1 MTQVQRII
9 KHIQVHGSITPMEG
23 YEMGITRLAARVND
37 MRRQGIPVVTETV
50 ESVNRYGEKVRFA
63 RYKIAGGV
71 PGCFTA

>member
-1 MTQVQRII
+1 
-9 KHIQVHGSITPMEG
+9 
-23 YEMGITRLAARVND
+23 MGITRLAARVND

>member
-9 KHIQVHGSITPMEG
+9 AHIQAHGSITPMEG
-23 YEMGITRLAARVND
+23 FEMGITRLAARVND

-50 ESVNRYGEKVRFA
+50 ESVNRYGEKVHFA

>member
-50 ESVNRYGEKVRFA
+50 ESVNRYGDKVRFA
-63 RYKIAGGV
+63 RYKIAGGL
-71 PGCFTA
+71 PGCTA